1 MENKKGKVEIL
12 KKDEKKKGRE
22 GAEERT
28 ITNFKYEQKTAK
40 KSQKTFSGIFFFKLV
55 PNSNLS
61 EKKIY
66 FIDWDWTYNSLS
78 FVLIYIDINIYI

>member
-1 MENKKGKVEIL
+1 MRRR
-12 KKDEKKKGRE
+12 RE
-22 GAEERT
+22 ERGQRRT